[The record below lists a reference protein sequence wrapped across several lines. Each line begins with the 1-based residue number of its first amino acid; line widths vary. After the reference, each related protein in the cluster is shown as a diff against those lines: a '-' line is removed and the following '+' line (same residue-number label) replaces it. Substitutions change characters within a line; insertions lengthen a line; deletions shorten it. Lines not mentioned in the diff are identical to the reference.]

1 MAEIIS
7 IANQKGGCGKT
18 TTAVNLSAALALFG
32 MKTLLVDMDPQ
43 GNASLTYGVNI
54 EDIPISMADVLVGPD
69 IEMKYNI
76 FKKGEIH
83 IAPSN
88 PTLNYAEERLH
99 TMKGK
104 IGRLG
109 DKLREVEGYY
119 DYIIIDCPPSIG
131 ILTTN
136 ALMASKRVI
145 IPVDMGF
152 YSLVGIRQL
161 LARVEEVQEF
171 RSSEEVGRIKA
182 DRPNPPIMVGSLSL
196 NPPCINIL
204 LTMFS
209 EGDLLS
215 GQVRE
220 KVVNVFKEKVFKTV
234 IRRDI
239 RLAEAPSHLKSV
251 FEYDWDGGG
260 AMDYLEM
267 AREVILKRGV
277 LNGRS

>member
-18 TTAVNLSAALALFG
+18 TTAVNLSAGLALFG

-43 GNASLTYGVNI
+43 GNASMTYGVNI
-54 EDIPISMADVLVGPD
+54 EDIPISMADVLLDPE

-76 FKKGEIH
+76 FNKGSIH

-104 IGRLG
+104 VTRLKE
-109 DKLREVEGYY
+109 KLREIEGYY
-119 DYIIIDCPPSIG
+119 DYIVIDCPPNIG

-136 ALMASKRVI
+136 ALMASKWVI
-145 IPVDMGF
+145 VPVDMGF

-161 LARVEEVQEF
+161 LARVEEVGAIHE
-171 RSSEEVGRIKA
+171 SSLQIR
-182 DRPNPPIMVGSLSL
+182 
-196 NPPCINIL
+196 IL
-204 LTMFS
+204 LTMFD
-209 EGDLLS
+209 EKNTLS
-215 GQVRE
+215 WQI
-220 KVVNVFKEKVFKTV
+220 KEKVADAFKDRMFKTA
-234 IRRDI
+234 IRRDV

-251 FEYDWDGGG
+251 FEYDWEGEG
-260 AMDYLEM
+260 AEDYLNL
-267 AREVILKRGV
+267 AREVLLKRGV

>member
-18 TTAVNLSAALALFG
+18 TTAVNLSAGLALFG

-43 GNASLTYGVNI
+43 GNASMTYGVNI
-54 EDIPISMADVLVGPD
+54 EDIPISMADVLLDPE

-76 FKKGEIH
+76 FNKGAIH

-104 IGRLG
+104 VTRLRE
-109 DKLREVEGYY
+109 KLREVEGYY
-119 DYIIIDCPPSIG
+119 DYIVIDCPPNIG

-136 ALMASKRVI
+136 ALMASKWVI
-145 IPVDMGF
+145 VPVDMGF

-161 LARVEEVQEF
+161 LARVEEVGAIHESPLQI
-171 RSSEEVGRIKA
+171 RV
-182 DRPNPPIMVGSLSL
+182 
-196 NPPCINIL
+196 L
-204 LTMFS
+204 LTMFEENNLFS
-209 EGDLLS
+209 R
-215 GQVRE
+215 QVRE
-220 KVVNVFKEKVFKTV
+220 KVSSSFDDKVFKTA
-234 IRRDI
+234 IRRDV

-251 FEYDWDGGG
+251 FEYDWEGEG
-260 AMDYLEM
+260 AGDYLNL

>member
-18 TTAVNLSAALALFG
+18 TTAVNLSAGLALFG
-32 MKTLLVDMDPQ
+32 RKTLLVDMDPQ
-43 GNASLTYGVNI
+43 GNASMTFGVNI
-54 EDIPISMADVLVGPD
+54 EDIPISMADVLLDPD

-76 FKKGEIH
+76 FDKGSIH

-99 TMKGK
+99 AMKEK
-104 IGRLG
+104 VVRLKE
-109 DKLREVEGYY
+109 KLRQVEGYY
-119 DYIIIDCPPSIG
+119 DYIVIDCPPNIG

-136 ALMASKRVI
+136 ALMASKSVI

-161 LARVEEVQEF
+161 LARIEEVQNSRIRGQGDNLDIRILLNMFDERNGFSMQIKDKLQSAFGDKVF
-171 RSSEEVGRIKA
+171 RSS
-182 DRPNPPIMVGSLSL
+182 
-196 NPPCINIL
+196 
-204 LTMFS
+204 
-209 EGDLLS
+209 
-215 GQVRE
+215 
-220 KVVNVFKEKVFKTV
+220 

-251 FEYDWDGGG
+251 FEYEWEGEG
-260 AMDYLEM
+260 AEDYLNL
-267 AREVILKRGV
+267 AREVIQF
-277 LNGRS
+277 GRSGS

>member
-1 MAEIIS
+1 MAEIIA

-18 TTAVNLSAALALFG
+18 TTAVNLSAGLALFG

-43 GNASLTYGVNI
+43 GNASMTYGVNI
-54 EDIPISMADVLVGPD
+54 EDIPISMADVLLDPE

-76 FKKGEIH
+76 FNKGAIH

-99 TMKGK
+99 AMKGK
-104 IGRLG
+104 ITRLKE
-109 DKLREVEGYY
+109 KLRDVEGYY
-119 DYIIIDCPPSIG
+119 DYIVIDCPPNIG

-161 LARVEEVQEF
+161 LARVEEVGAVHESPLQ
-171 RSSEEVGRIKA
+171 
-182 DRPNPPIMVGSLSL
+182 
-196 NPPCINIL
+196 INFL

-209 EGDLLS
+209 ENDLLS
-215 GQVRE
+215 RQVVE
-220 KVVNVFKEKVFKTV
+220 KVMGAFGEKVFNMP
-234 IRRDI
+234 IRRDT

-251 FEYDWDGGG
+251 FEYDWEGEG
-260 AMDYLEM
+260 AEDYLNL
-267 AREVILKRGV
+267 AREVIIKTR
-277 LNGRS
+277 

>member
-7 IANQKGGCGKT
+7 IENQKGGCGKT
-18 TTAVNLSAALALFG
+18 TTAVNLSAGLALFG

-43 GNASLTYGVNI
+43 GNASMTYGVNI
-54 EDIPISMADVLVGPD
+54 EDIPISMADVLLDPE

-76 FKKGEIH
+76 FNKGSIH

-104 IGRLG
+104 VTRLKE
-109 DKLREVEGYY
+109 KLREVEGYY
-119 DYIIIDCPPSIG
+119 DYIVIDCPPNIG

-136 ALMASKRVI
+136 ALMASKWVI
-145 IPVDMGF
+145 VPVDMGF

-161 LARVEEVQEF
+161 LARVEEVGAIHE
-171 RSSEEVGRIKA
+171 SSLQIR
-182 DRPNPPIMVGSLSL
+182 
-196 NPPCINIL
+196 IL
-204 LTMFS
+204 LTMFD
-209 EGDLLS
+209 EKNTLS
-215 GQVRE
+215 WQI
-220 KVVNVFKEKVFKTV
+220 KEKVADAFKDRMFKTA
-234 IRRDI
+234 IRRDV

-251 FEYDWDGGG
+251 FEYDWEGEG
-260 AMDYLEM
+260 AEDYLNL
-267 AREVILKRGV
+267 AREVLLKRGV

>member
-18 TTAVNLSAALALFG
+18 TTAVNLSAGLALLG

-43 GNASLTYGVNI
+43 GNASMTYGVNI
-54 EDIPISMADVLVGPD
+54 EDLPISMADILLD
-69 IEMKYNI
+69 REIEMKYNI
-76 FKKGEIH
+76 FNKGSIH

-99 TMKGK
+99 SMKGK
-104 IGRLG
+104 VIRLRE
-109 DKLREVEGYY
+109 KLREVERYY
-119 DYIIIDCPPSIG
+119 DFIVIDCPPNIG

-136 ALMASKRVI
+136 ALMASLGVI

-161 LARVEEVQEF
+161 LARI
-171 RSSEEVGRIKA
+171 EEVGAVRETPLRI
-182 DRPNPPIMVGSLSL
+182 NVV
-196 NPPCINIL
+196 
-204 LTMFS
+204 LTMFDETELFS
-209 EGDLLS
+209 R
-215 GQVRE
+215 QVNE
-220 KVVNVFKEKVFKTV
+220 KVRGAFAERVFNTT

-251 FEYDWDGGG
+251 FEYEWEG
-260 AMDYLEM
+260 AGAEDYLNL
-267 AREVILKRGV
+267 AREVIRCCRG
-277 LNGRS
+277 GF

>member
-18 TTAVNLSAALALFG
+18 TTAVNLSGGLALFG

-43 GNASLTYGVNI
+43 GNASMTYGVNI
-54 EDIPISMADVLVGPD
+54 EDIPISMADVLLDPE

-76 FKKGEIH
+76 FNKGSIH

-104 IGRLG
+104 VTRLKE
-109 DKLREVEGYY
+109 KLREVEGYY
-119 DYIIIDCPPSIG
+119 DYIVIDCPPNIG

-136 ALMASKRVI
+136 ALMASKWVI
-145 IPVDMGF
+145 VPVDMGF

-161 LARVEEVQEF
+161 LARVEEVGAIHE
-171 RSSEEVGRIKA
+171 SSLQIRV
-182 DRPNPPIMVGSLSL
+182 
-196 NPPCINIL
+196 L
-204 LTMFS
+204 LTMFD
-209 EGDLLS
+209 EKNTLS
-215 GQVRE
+215 WQI
-220 KVVNVFKEKVFKTV
+220 KEKVADAFKDRMFKTA
-234 IRRDI
+234 IRRDV

-251 FEYDWDGGG
+251 FEYDWEGEG
-260 AMDYLEM
+260 AEDYLNL
-267 AREVILKRGV
+267 AREVLLKRGV

>member
-54 EDIPISMADVLVGPD
+54 EDIPISMADVLVDKD
-69 IEMKYNI
+69 IEMKHNI

-99 TMKGK
+99 TMKGR
-104 IGRLG
+104 IERLRE
-109 DKLREVEGYY
+109 KLREVEHYY
-119 DYIIIDCPPSIG
+119 DYIVIDCPPNIG

-136 ALMASKRVI
+136 ALMASKWVI
-145 IPVDMGF
+145 IPIDMGF

-161 LARVEEVQEF
+161 LARVEEVGAIHESPLQI
-171 RSSEEVGRIKA
+171 RV
-182 DRPNPPIMVGSLSL
+182 
-196 NPPCINIL
+196 L
-204 LTMFS
+204 LTMFNDN
-209 EGDLLS
+209 DLLS
-215 GQVRE
+215 RQIKDKLESAFGD
-220 KVVNVFKEKVFKTV
+220 KVFKAV

-251 FEYDWDGGG
+251 FEYEWECGG
-260 AMDYLEM
+260 AGDYLEM
-267 AREVILKRGV
+267 AREVIRKTSVSVSIGV
-277 LNGRS
+277 RN

>member
-18 TTAVNLSAALALFG
+18 TTAVNLSAGLALFG

-43 GNASLTYGVNI
+43 GNASMTYGVNI
-54 EDIPISMADVLVGPD
+54 EDIPISMADVLLDPE

-76 FKKGEIH
+76 FNKGAIH

-104 IGRLG
+104 VTRLKE
-109 DKLREVEGYY
+109 KLREVEGYY
-119 DYIIIDCPPSIG
+119 DYIIIDCPPNIG

-136 ALMASKRVI
+136 ALMASKWVI

-161 LARVEEVQEF
+161 LARVEDV
-171 RSSEEVGRIKA
+171 RGVVGA
-182 DRPNPPIMVGSLSL
+182 YGHTPLPDIMGV
-196 NPPCINIL
+196 L
-204 LTMFS
+204 LTMFDETELFS
-209 EGDLLS
+209 R
-215 GQVRE
+215 QV
-220 KVVNVFKEKVFKTV
+220 KEKVKGTFGGSTFNTA

-251 FEYDWDGGG
+251 FEYEWEGVG
-260 AMDYLEM
+260 AKDYLNL
-267 AREVILKRGV
+267 AREVIRCCRG
-277 LNGRS
+277 RF

>member
-18 TTAVNLSAALALFG
+18 TTAVNLSAGLALFG

-43 GNASLTYGVNI
+43 GNASITYGVNI
-54 EDIPISMADVLVGPD
+54 EDIPISMADVLIEPD

-76 FKKGEIH
+76 FKKGEVH

-99 TMKGK
+99 TMKEK
-104 IGRLG
+104 VMRLKK
-109 DKLREVEGYY
+109 KLREVEGYY
-119 DYIIIDCPPSIG
+119 DYIIIDCPPNIG

-136 ALMASKRVI
+136 ALMASGRVI

-161 LARVEEVQEF
+161 LARVEEVQGYRNAECGMRNVEF
-171 RSSEEVGRIKA
+171 R
-182 DRPNPPIMVGSLSL
+182 DLS
-196 NPPCINIL
+196 INVL
-204 LTMFS
+204 LTMF
-209 EGDLLS
+209 EEKNALS
-215 GQVRE
+215 WQVRE
-220 KVVNVFKEKVFKTV
+220 KIADAFKDRMFKTT
-234 IRRDI
+234 IRRDV

-251 FEYDWDGGG
+251 FEYDWEGEG
-260 AMDYLEM
+260 AKDYLNL
-267 AREVILKRGV
+267 AREVILKTGIRD
-277 LNGRS
+277 

>member
-18 TTAVNLSAALALFG
+18 TTAVNLSAGLALFG

-43 GNASLTYGVNI
+43 GNASMTYGVNI
-54 EDIPISMADVLVGPD
+54 EDIPISMADVLLD
-69 IEMKYNI
+69 TEIEMKYNI
-76 FKKGEIH
+76 FNKGAIH

-104 IGRLG
+104 VTRLKE
-109 DKLREVEGYY
+109 KLREVEGYY
-119 DYIIIDCPPSIG
+119 DYIVIDCPPNIG

-136 ALMASKRVI
+136 ALMASKWVI
-145 IPVDMGF
+145 VPVDMGF

-171 RSSEEVGRIKA
+171 KSSGVQEFKV
-182 DRPNPPIMVGSLSL
+182 
-196 NPPCINIL
+196 L
-204 LTMFS
+204 LTMFD
-209 EGDLLS
+209 ENDLLS
-215 GQVRE
+215 RQVMD
-220 KVVNVFKEKVFKTV
+220 KVRGTFGEKVFKTA
-234 IRRDI
+234 IRRDV

-251 FEYDWDGGG
+251 FEYDWEGEG
-260 AMDYLEM
+260 AGDYLDL

>member
-18 TTAVNLSAALALFG
+18 TTAVNLSAALALLG

-54 EDIPISMADVLVGPD
+54 EDIPISMADILLDPE

-76 FKKGEIH
+76 FKKGAIH

-104 IGRLG
+104 VARLEE
-109 DKLREVEGYY
+109 KLREVEGYY
-119 DYIIIDCPPSIG
+119 DYIVIDCPPNIG

-136 ALMASKRVI
+136 ALMASKWVI

-152 YSLVGIRQL
+152 YSLIGIRQL
-161 LARVEEVQEF
+161 LARVQ
-171 RSSEEVGRIKA
+171 EVGEIRESPLQI
-182 DRPNPPIMVGSLSL
+182 RV
-196 NPPCINIL
+196 L
-204 LTMFS
+204 LTLFD
-209 EGDLLS
+209 ENDLLS
-215 GQVRE
+215 RQITDKVRGTFGE
-220 KVVNVFKEKVFKTV
+220 KAFKTA
-234 IRRDI
+234 IRRDV

-251 FEYDWDGGG
+251 FEYDWEGGG
-260 AMDYLEM
+260 GEDYLSL
-267 AREVILKRGV
+267 AREVIQKTAIG
-277 LNGRS
+277 